1 MQGNQETQ
9 VQSLERSPRG
19 GNGNPLQYSC
29 LENSMDRGAWW
40 VIVHGF
46 QRVVHDWA
54 HMHRYP
60 IAVVIRSEKVKA
72 WTMKNGWR
80 MDGSLV
86 KSLPANAGNRS
97 SVPGSGKSLEKEMA
111 THSSILAWEIP
122 WTEDPGGLQSVGL
135 QESDMTWQ
143 LNSNKSGQRL
153 KGFFMS
159 KWAEIR
165 VVWKS
170 YLEAMSAPPNKLS
183 AYFSLRV
190 LENVNQTYLKN
201 KRHLFVGLSNWRQL
215 EVKWPLGVH

>member
-1 MQGNQETQ
+1 
-9 VQSLERSPRG
+9 
-19 GNGNPLQYSC
+19 
-29 LENSMDRGAWW
+29 
-40 VIVHGF
+40 
-46 QRVVHDWA
+46 
-54 HMHRYP
+54 
-60 IAVVIRSEKVKA
+60 
-72 WTMKNGWR
+72 
-80 MDGSLV
+80 
-86 KSLPANAGNRS
+86 
-97 SVPGSGKSLEKEMA
+97 MA

-201 KRHLFVGLSNWRQL
+201 KRHLFVGLSN
-215 EVKWPLGVH
+215 